1 MKAELTNCSCES
13 LLMNPKRRIINEGIL
28 TLIGKILHS
37 DISFSSISH
46 LVKCICTTNCLT
58 ALMSGLNIFLHFFE
72 KKKVLQFIFFP
83 TCFFFLAYFWIFRNI
98 EIVNLRLGSGFLCS
112 VGYPNWITEPIMKKQ
127 LWFTFGNIFFTS
139 NDKEWL
145 ARTTLRKHDKN
156 SIARKNL
163 THSVSVF
170 PFISIL
176 SSIL

>member
-1 MKAELTNCSCES
+1 MYLHNKLSYRTNVWI
-13 LLMNPKRRIINEGIL
+13 KY
-28 TLIGKILHS
+28 
-37 DISFSSISH
+37 
-46 LVKCICTTNCLT
+46 
-58 ALMSGLNIFLHFFE
+58 IFAFLWEE
-72 KKKVLQFIFFP
+72 KGFTIYIFP
-83 TCFFFLAYFWIFRNI
+83 NLFFFLAYFWIFRNI